1 LVAVDG
7 SSLRAQRQRWMGV
20 LARADVD
27 ALERG
32 LVALPISPTYEI
44 LRAPETGLVM
54 MRGRAGGDGAPFNV
68 GEMTVTRCV
77 VKPAGGPLG
86 FGYVAG
92 RDRRHAELAAVFDG
106 LLQQEALREPLLARV
121 IEPLARAQAQAR
133 QERWSEAATTKVDFF
148 TVVRGEG

>member
-1 LVAVDG
+1 MSAVAT
-7 SSLRAQRQRWMGV
+7 SSAVAQRQRWMGV

-27 ALERG
+27 DLERS
-32 LVALPISPTYEI
+32 LAELPAAPSYQT

-86 FGYVAG
+86 YGYVAG
-92 RDRRHAELAAVFDG
+92 RNPRHAELAAVFDG
-106 LLQQEALREPLLARV
+106 LLQQEAHREALMEKV
-121 IEPLARAQAQAR
+121 IEPLARAQARAR
-133 QERWSEAATTKVDFF
+133 SERWSEAAATKVDFF

>member
-1 LVAVDG
+1 MERPGV
-7 SSLRAQRQRWMGV
+7 SFSIAQRQRWMGI

-32 LVALPISPTYEI
+32 LAELPSPARYEM

-54 MRGRAGGDGAPFNV
+54 MRGRAGGDGAAFNL
-68 GEMTVTRCV
+68 GEITVTRCV
-77 VKPAGGPLG
+77 VKPADGPLG

-106 LLQQEALREPLLARV
+106 LLQQETLRDALLASL
-121 IEPLARAQAQAR
+121 IEPLARTQARAR
-133 QERWSEAATTKVDFF
+133 QERWSEAAATRVDFF